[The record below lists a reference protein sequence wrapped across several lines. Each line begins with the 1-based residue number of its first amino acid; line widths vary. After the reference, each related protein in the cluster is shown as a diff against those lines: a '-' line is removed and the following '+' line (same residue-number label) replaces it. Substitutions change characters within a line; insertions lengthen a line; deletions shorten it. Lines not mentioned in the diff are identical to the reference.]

1 MLKKVFFTC
10 IVGTA
15 TLIALVI
22 LLLPTPNTQANDASL
37 GLNDYDLLIQNATLF
52 INGEY
57 EDDLDVA
64 IKDGYIAKLAEN
76 LDASA
81 ETTLDGRNS
90 VLVPGLVDAHT
101 HSFANALQEAINFG
115 VTTHFDMFSPSSE
128 LSNNR
133 LARQDINN
141 MATDLFSAGMLAT
154 VEGGHGTQFG
164 VGIDTVDSQSEVNA
178 WVEQRKNEGSDY
190 IKLVYMSDSVRLNS
204 LDLEISKAIIDAAH
218 EQGLLV
224 VAHISTQSDAND
236 MLKAGIDGLV
246 HQFADS
252 LVKKEF
258 LDLAKASNVFI
269 VPTLS
274 VIASVTGQGDGAA
287 VAAMPT
293 VAPFLSSSGKAQL
306 KSASAHGP
314 IPGFDIDLALT
325 NTRLMHEAGITIL
338 AGSDAANP
346 GTAWGISLHQE
357 MAWLNRA
364 GLTPE
369 QVLQAASELVFET
382 FGISSQGKIAVG
394 HRANLLLLNQPVS
407 TSIESTLDIKTIIKN
422 GRIIERRK
430 PETQAGINT
439 EKISTKNLSNFK
451 QSLDGPHGF
460 TWNKTDDSVA
470 NGKSQSRIST
480 SDAGLNI
487 YASVKPGFAFPWSG
501 ASISSQSPIDL
512 SEMEEIEFIVSG
524 TPGSY
529 RLMIFSDTQTGIPP
543 TQTFQIDNSLST
555 IRLKLSDF
563 QNAPLDRVTGFAW
576 VAGPGIGEFNFTL
589 DDVKLL
595 K

>member
-1 MLKKVFFTC
+1 MLKKVFFTS
-10 IVGTA
+10 IFGTA

-22 LLLPTPNTQANDASL
+22 LLLPTPSTQANGASSE
-37 GLNDYDLLIQNATLF
+37 LNEYDLVIQNATVF
-52 INGEY
+52 INGKY
-57 EDDLDVA
+57 QDDLDVA
-64 IKDGYIAKLAEN
+64 IKDGHIAELANN

-81 ETTLDGRNS
+81 ATTLDGRNK

-128 LSNNR
+128 LSDNR
-133 LARQDINN
+133 LAREDINN

-164 VGIDTVDSQSEVNA
+164 VGVDTVDNQSEVKA

-190 IKLVYMSDSVRLNS
+190 IKLVYMPNSVRLNS
-204 LDLEISKAIIDAAH
+204 LDLETSKAIIDAAH
-218 EQGLLV
+218 DQDLLA
-224 VAHISTQSDAND
+224 VAHISSQSGAND

-252 LVKKEF
+252 LAKKEF
-258 LDLAKASNVFI
+258 IDLAKASNIFI

-274 VIASVTGQGDGAA
+274 VIASVTGQGDGTA

-293 VAPFLSSSGKAQL
+293 VAPFLSSTGKAQL
-306 KSASAHGP
+306 QSASAHGP

-357 MAWLNRA
+357 MVWLNRA

-369 QVLQAASELVFET
+369 EVLQSASELVFEA

-394 HRANLLLLNQPVS
+394 HRANLLLLNRPVS

-422 GRIIERRK
+422 GVITQRIK
-430 PETQAGINT
+430 PESQAGTNA
-439 EKISTKNLSNFK
+439 EKISTTNLSNFEH
-451 QSLDGPHGF
+451 SLNGPRGF
-460 TWNKTDDSVA
+460 TWNKTDDSIV

-480 SDAGLNI
+480 SDNGLNI
-487 YASVKPGFAFPWSG
+487 YANVKPGFAFPWSG
-501 ASISSQSPIDL
+501 ASISSQSPININ
-512 SEMEEIEFIVSG
+512 EMEEIEFEVSG

-529 RLMIFSDTQTGIPP
+529 RLMIFSDVQTGIPP
-543 TQTFQIDNSLST
+543 TQTFQVDNDVST

-563 QNAPLDRVTGFAW
+563 QNAPLDRITGFAW
-576 VAGPGIGEFNFTL
+576 LAGPGIGEFSFTL
-589 DDVKLL
+589 DDVKLR